1 VWERA
6 VQPLMFALILVRYGG
21 APSLERARR
30 ASDVVANG
38 QCFMMSAKAHAAIG
52 GHEAVRDFVAEDVM
66 IAQAV
71 WMHGFRV
78 SMAIGRSQLSTH
90 MYDGLAPLVRG
101 WSKNVYAGGRH
112 AIRGG
117 LLGRL
122 LFPVLLLLFPLGLL
136 LPALALLAGVI
147 VGMFA
152 LVGDDSLVRVQ
163 PWLLGSAAAT
173 GGVLLL
179 SAIMQRFNGDPL
191 RRALLA
197 PLGAAVLLGI
207 CALAV
212 VRGRN
217 VRWKERG
224 YRAR

>member
-1 VWERA
+1 
-6 VQPLMFALILVRYGG
+6 
-21 APSLERARR
+21 
-30 ASDVVANG
+30 
-38 QCFMMSAKAHAAIG
+38 
-52 GHEAVRDFVAEDVM
+52 VM

-71 WMHGFRV
+71 WVHGYRV

-117 LLGRL
+117 SLGRL

-136 LPALALLAGVI
+136 LPPLGLVVSAIALATGQPFVHA
-147 VGMFA
+147 
-152 LVGDDSLVRVQ
+152 Q
-163 PWLLGSAAAT
+163 PWLAGSVLAT
-173 GGVLLL
+173 AGVLLL

-191 RRALLA
+191 RRAWLA

-212 VRGRN
+212 MRGRN